1 MFQLQDIVVW
11 CGVIV
16 QYGSIYHLVKSVTEL
31 LKPTPDEKARYD
43 NRPDE

>member
-1 MFQLQDIVVW
+1 MFQIQDIVVW

-16 QYGSIYHLVKSVTEL
+16 RYGSIYHWVKSVNEL
-31 LKPTPDEKARYD
+31 LKPTEDEQERYD